1 MSYFYRTPAC
11 KALCLASLL
20 LPAVRYLNTAL
31 PHSPATAVTSKLLS
45 TLTPAYP
52 YCILPLIILWKYRVV
67 ERRLGTWQFIQ
78 LSFFGTLI
86 SLLLTRASHVFIS
99 PKEDEIT
106 QIFLSLICVLFPLF
120 LAELPLQLD
129 ALSLLVSENALV
141 SLILLQSLLIETG
154 CRRPAVVSVAVG
166 AILEL
171 SWRAL
176 HHSFYLS
183 LPVKLKELGETL
195 FRWFPDDR
203 PPRPPLSGATLEV
216 QRSQIMDMQEAR
228 FRNTPHQNPLAGWIG
243 GRRWAGN
250 MPRPRPRVIQR
261 MPAPAAN
268 DNSLPPNVTP
278 EKVQQLCDMGFD
290 RDNSMIA
297 LSHSGGEVE
306 LAATILIAEK
316 N

>member
-11 KALCLASLL
+11 KALCLASLM
-20 LPAVRYLNTAL
+20 LPAIRYINTAL
-31 PHSPATAVTSKLLS
+31 LHSPATAVASKLLT
-45 TLTPAYP
+45 TLTPVYP
-52 YCILPLIILWKYRVV
+52 YCILPLTILWKYRVV

-99 PKEDEIT
+99 PTEDEIT
-106 QIFLSLICVLFPLF
+106 HVFLSLICVLFPLF
-120 LAELPLQLD
+120 LAELPIQLD
-129 ALSLLVSENALV
+129 AVSLLVSENALV
-141 SLILLQSLLIETG
+141 SFILLQSLLLEAS

-166 AILEL
+166 AMLEQ

-176 HHSFYLS
+176 HRSFYLS
-183 LPVKLKELGETL
+183 LPLKLKELGETL

-216 QRSQIMDMQEAR
+216 QRSQIMDLQEAR
-228 FRNTPHQNPLAGWIG
+228 FRNIPQQNPLAGWM
-243 GRRWAGN
+243 GRQWAGN
-250 MPRPRPRVIQR
+250 MPRPRPRPLQR

-268 DNSLPPNVTP
+268 NDGSLPPNVTQ
-278 EKVQQLCDMGFD
+278 EQLQQLIDMGFD
-290 RDNSMIA
+290 RANSLIA